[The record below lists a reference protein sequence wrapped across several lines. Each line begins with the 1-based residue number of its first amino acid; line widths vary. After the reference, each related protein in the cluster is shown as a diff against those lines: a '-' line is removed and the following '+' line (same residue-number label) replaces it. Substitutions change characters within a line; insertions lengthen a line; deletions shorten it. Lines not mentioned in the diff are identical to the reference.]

1 MARKYYYDTGEEKVG
16 PVTGGDLVSL
26 RAQGEISDETWV
38 RRDGSETWRPL
49 ASVNLKEEEE
59 EAANPSLWR
68 ILTRH
73 LPWSSIILGVAVTI
87 VLVALLI
94 GVIRF
99 AWPVLLVLFIFWLL
113 SRALR

>member
-16 PVTGGDLVSL
+16 PVTGSDLVSL
-26 RAQGEISDETWV
+26 RARGEISNETWV

-49 ASVNLKEEEE
+49 ASVNLREEEE

-68 ILTRH
+68 ILTRN
-73 LPWSSIILGVAVTI
+73 LSWSSIILGGAVTF
-87 VLVALLI
+87 VLVALLV
-94 GVIRF
+94 GVVSF
-99 AWPVLLVLFIFWLL
+99 AWPVLLILFIFWLL